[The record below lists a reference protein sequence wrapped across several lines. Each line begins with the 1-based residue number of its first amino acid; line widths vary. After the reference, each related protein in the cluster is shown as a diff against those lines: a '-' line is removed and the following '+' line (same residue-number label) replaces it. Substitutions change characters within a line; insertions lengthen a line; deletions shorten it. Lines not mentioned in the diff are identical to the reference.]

1 MKHPLKFFSKQR
13 DEETRY
19 EYLKGMGQDLARH
32 WCPDPFKQRC
42 QDDQKS
48 EQENGLKHKCH
59 NEADKAPSGMPQ
71 GGREESVKRPQVTN
85 VPAFGTPRRV

>member
-1 MKHPLKFFSKQR
+1 MER

-48 EQENGLKHKCH
+48 EQENGRKHKCH
-59 NEADKAPSGMPQ
+59 NEADKAPSAMPQ
-71 GGREESVKRPQVTN
+71 NRIVT
-85 VPAFGTPRRV
+85 AGTGIHKNTT